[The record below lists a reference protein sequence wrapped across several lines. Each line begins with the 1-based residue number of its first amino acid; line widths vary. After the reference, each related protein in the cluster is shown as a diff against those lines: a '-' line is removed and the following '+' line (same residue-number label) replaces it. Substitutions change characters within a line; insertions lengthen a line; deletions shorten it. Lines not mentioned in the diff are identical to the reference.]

1 MTATAASRLCV
12 RLFIIGL
19 LGMCAVNGAQAAGQ
33 HDNRGVIEPY
43 RGKYR
48 VLVVF
53 APSRQDVRCK
63 EQSKLLV
70 TETAGLNE
78 RDLILIFALAD
89 GKGWR
94 VGTHL
99 FSGGDEHAL
108 RRRYHVGPRQFRVV
122 LVDKDGHETY
132 SSRQPISASQLF
144 GLIDAMP
151 MRRGEMRRQQR
162 H

>member
-1 MTATAASRLCV
+1 MAATAASSLCV

-19 LGMCAVNGAQAAGQ
+19 LGMCAVNSAPAAGR
-33 HDNRGVIEPY
+33 HENRAVIEPY

-53 APSRQDVRCK
+53 APSRQDVHCK
-63 EQSKLLV
+63 EQSELLV

-78 RDLILIFALAD
+78 RDVILIFALAD

-108 RRRYHVGPRQFRVV
+108 RRRYGVGPRQFRVI
-122 LVDKDGHETY
+122 LIGKDGHEAY
-132 SSRQPISASQLF
+132 SSRQPISSARLF

-151 MRRGEMRRQQR
+151 MRRAEMRRQQR
-162 H
+162 P